1 MNRKER
7 RATLKHGPPGAARTA
22 DAGRQISKLFLDALA
37 FERAGKLDEAART
50 YKRVVTLN
58 ADHAEAHNNLA
69 RVLHTQGK
77 AKDASASYARALAL
91 MPQLFQ
97 QYPGIRDT
105 LTSLLPQL
113 DEALRRQIA
122 AWPKRSSVTGLFGE
136 SGFAAIADNPLLLIV
151 LQSTPVRDVAFERLL
166 TALRASLANDATAGN
181 PVAESILGLACTLAR
196 QCFINEYVFATTPEE
211 EKNIDDLRR
220 AIAGNSPRAMQI
232 AALAM
237 YVPLHTVPSASA
249 LLERKWNPHIEAVLT
264 QQLREPAQEKELRD
278 LIPHLTEIE
287 DDVSKR
293 VRQQYEENPYPRWV
307 HVAGQVT
314 SMPIDQYLRDSF
326 QQPPSRRSARRAV
339 STCSSQAAAPARS
352 RSDQYRNTWAHRHLR
367 FDLSLS
373 SLCYAK
379 RKTPAELA
387 ARIDYAQADIL
398 KLGSIGRSFDV
409 VDACGVLHHMADP
422 LAGWRILLS
431 LLRPGRPHASRVLQ
445 RCRPRRRCGL
455 RARSSLNANSV
466 RHPDDIRRCRQELLA
481 TPLASVTRF
490 TDFFTTSECR
500 DLLFHVH
507 ESRVTIPLIKDFIRE
522 NGLTFIGFEFDLPL
536 LLRHRAQFAAAG
548 WSLADLDRWQEVETS
563 ILILS
568 PACTSSGCRRTEA
581 PSRTKTARAVFSSHI
596 KRRRRFANAVHR
608 SRRDCSFELA
618 SPGDGARVRPAIRS
632 LSVVRQLWRRCERL
646 LELRISHLEQCRATV
661 SGIGGF
667 CAHNQFYNRGLA
679 LHTSARASISD
690 LHAH

>member
-22 DAGRQISKLFLDALA
+22 DAGSQISKLFLDALA

-50 YKRVVTLN
+50 YKRVVTLY

-69 RVLHTQGK
+69 RVLHTLGK
-77 AKDASASYARALAL
+77 PKDASASYARALAL

-97 QYPGIRDT
+97 QYSGIRDT

-122 AWPKRSSVTGLFGE
+122 AWPKRSSVTGLFEE

-181 PVAESILGLACTLAR
+181 PIAESILGFACTLAR
-196 QCFINEYVFATTPEE
+196 QCFINEYVLATTPEE
-211 EKNIDDLRR
+211 ETNIDALKR
-220 AIAGNSPRAMQI
+220 AVEGGSPTALQV

-314 SMPIDQYLRDSF
+314 SMPIDQYLRDQFPTAAFAPLGKTSGLDMLIAGCGTG
-326 QQPPSRRSARRAV
+326 QVAIGSVQKHMGA
-339 STCSSQAAAPARS
+339 QALAI
-352 RSDQYRNTWAHRHLR
+352 
-367 FDLSLS
+367 DLSLS

-431 LLRPGRPHASRVLQ
+431 LLRPG
-445 RCRPRRRCGL
+445 GL
-455 RARSSLNANSV
+455 MHLAFYSDAGRADVAAARAFIAERKFGST
-466 RHPDDIRRCRQELLA
+466 PDDIRRCRQELLA

-522 NGLTFIGFEFDLPL
+522 NGLTFIGFEFDLPI

-548 WSLADLDRWQEVETS
+548 WSLADLDRWQEVETKY
-563 ILILS
+563 
-568 PACTSSGCRRTEA
+568 PDTFSGMY
-581 PSRTKTARAVFSSHI
+581 
-596 KRRRRFANAVHR
+596 
-608 SRRDCSFELA
+608 
-618 SPGDGARVRPAIRS
+618 
-632 LSVVRQLWRRCERL
+632 
-646 LELRISHLEQCRATV
+646 
-661 SGIGGF
+661 
-667 CAHNQFYNRGLA
+667 QFWVQKN
-679 LHTSARASISD
+679 
-690 LHAH
+690 

>member
-1 MNRKER
+1 
-7 RATLKHGPPGAARTA
+7 
-22 DAGRQISKLFLDALA
+22 
-37 FERAGKLDEAART
+37 
-50 YKRVVTLN
+50 V
-58 ADHAEAHNNLA
+58 
-69 RVLHTQGK
+69 
-77 AKDASASYARALAL
+77 RALAL

-97 QYPGIRDT
+97 QYSGIRDT

-122 AWPKRSSVTGLFGE
+122 AWPKRSSVTGLFEE

-181 PVAESILGLACTLAR
+181 PIAESILGFACTLAR
-196 QCFINEYVFATTPEE
+196 QCFINEYVLATTPEE
-211 EKNIDDLRR
+211 ETNIDALKR
-220 AIAGNSPRAMQI
+220 AVEGGSPTALQV

-314 SMPIDQYLRDSF
+314 SMPIDQYLRDQFPTAAFAPLGKTSGLDMLIAGCGTG
-326 QQPPSRRSARRAV
+326 QVAIGSVQKHMGA
-339 STCSSQAAAPARS
+339 QALAI
-352 RSDQYRNTWAHRHLR
+352 
-367 FDLSLS
+367 DLSLS

-431 LLRPGRPHASRVLQ
+431 LLRPG
-445 RCRPRRRCGL
+445 GL
-455 RARSSLNANSV
+455 MHLAFYSDAGRADVAAARAFIAERKFGST
-466 RHPDDIRRCRQELLA
+466 PDDIRRCRQELLA

-507 ESRVTIPLIKDFIRE
+507 ESRLTIPLIKDFIRE
-522 NGLTFIGFEFDLPL
+522 NGLTFIGFEFDLPI

-548 WSLADLDRWQEVETS
+548 WSLADLDRWQEVETKY
-563 ILILS
+563 
-568 PACTSSGCRRTEA
+568 PDTFSGMY
-581 PSRTKTARAVFSSHI
+581 
-596 KRRRRFANAVHR
+596 
-608 SRRDCSFELA
+608 
-618 SPGDGARVRPAIRS
+618 
-632 LSVVRQLWRRCERL
+632 
-646 LELRISHLEQCRATV
+646 
-661 SGIGGF
+661 
-667 CAHNQFYNRGLA
+667 QFWVQKN
-679 LHTSARASISD
+679 
-690 LHAH
+690 